1 MYDSNGYIN
10 GINEES
16 LLSHSDG
23 KIGATKT
30 LNLSNGGYVIGD
42 GSTDLEIK
50 TVEGVKAFI
59 CFTENVDRKTVSSK
73 ADYIASN
80 FHEVIKIINCND

>member
-1 MYDSNGYIN
+1 MSN
-10 GINEES
+10 
-16 LLSHSDG
+16 LLSQMEFLQIVHY
-23 KIGATKT
+23 KLKAKT

-50 TVEGVKAFI
+50 AIEGVKAFI
-59 CFTENVDRKTVSSK
+59 CFTENVDRKAVSSK

-80 FHEVIKIINCND
+80 FHKVIKIIN